1 MFAFNK
7 RKKSRKEAVMDE
19 WGLMRLHCP
28 RGWRLNAKGIS
39 TSDTWTGGNLNS
51 GSMFI
56 SYSEARGEPQSPK
69 PLGISVT
76 LGKILLGTGVMKNF
90 PKTLKNP

>member
-1 MFAFNK
+1 M
-7 RKKSRKEAVMDE
+7 SG
-19 WGLMRLHCP
+19 GLMRLHCP
-28 RGWRLNAKGIS
+28 RGWSLNAKGIS

-76 LGKILLGTGVMKNF
+76 LGKIFLGTGVMKNF